1 MTTGQNPNPTLN
13 DVARLAGLSLSAAS
27 YALRGARNIPPATAE
42 RVKAAAKTLGYRA
55 NPRVT
60 ELMTHIRRGQP
71 VARGERIAFIWSDA
85 PWKERSFQPFFQGVQ
100 ARAAELGYG
109 IEEFWLEEPGM
120 TPIRLANILR
130 SRGITGLIL
139 SPLHYNSHFEL
150 GWDWS
155 LFSAAILGNAACTP
169 ELHRAGHHH
178 YLGMRMAMEKLM
190 EQGCSRIATLLDPAI
205 NDRAKRAWSASFLEH
220 HPDRERSRAYLRFDS
235 DPRKT
240 PLLAWLKKIRAD
252 ALVCCTPIAKQL
264 CPANSNRCGG
274 RRIAVLDRNTSGSR
288 WDGVEQGEVVMGE
301 QAIDLVAGQLTHNE
315 RGAPQHPKMLLFPGI
330 WVQGM

>member
-190 EQGCSRIATLLDPAI
+190 EQGCSRIAALLDPAI

-220 HPDRERSRAYLRFDS
+220 HPERERSRAYLRFDS

-240 PLLAWLKKIRAD
+240 HLLAWLKKIRAD
-252 ALVCCTPIAKQL
+252 SLVC
-264 CPANSNRCGG
+264 NSSTAHLLNPLGSSRTRGC
-274 RRIAVLDRNTSGSR
+274 RIVVLDRAPQETLWSGI
-288 WDGVEQGEVVMGE
+288 DQGEEILGT
-301 QAIDLVAGQLTHNE
+301 QAVDLVAGQLTHNE
-315 RGAPQHPKMLLFPGI
+315 RGAPLHPKMLLFPGQ
-330 WVQGM
+330 WFD